1 MDLEPKIL
9 ILVLRLTHDITKMS
23 KPRVL
28 YISQHLTPYLPET
41 TMSHVSRMLPQGT
54 HEKGKEIRVFMPR
67 FGKINERRH
76 QLHEVIR
83 LSGMNLNVNDT
94 DHPLIIKVA
103 SIPSARIQV
112 YFIDNDTYFKRKAV
126 LEDADGNFFADNDER
141 SLFFVR
147 GVLETVRKL
156 GWAPDIIH
164 CSGWMTSLVPLYLKH
179 VFADEPYFEKAKVIY
194 HAFDEGFEGA
204 LDGGM
209 AAKAEAHGI
218 PADALSSLAE
228 PTFENLNALGM
239 QGADAVIVGSENLT
253 PDSQAVLAG
262 LDKPILP
269 FSGGEGFVSEINAF
283 YDTMLEGKTEAVAE

>member
-1 MDLEPKIL
+1 
-9 ILVLRLTHDITKMS
+9 MS

-126 LEDADGNFFADNDER
+126 LEDANGNFFADNDER

-209 AAKAEAHGI
+209 AAKAQAHGI

-269 FSGGEGFVSEINAF
+269 FGGGEGLCRRSTPSTTRCLRKN
-283 YDTMLEGKTEAVAE
+283 

>member
-1 MDLEPKIL
+1 
-9 ILVLRLTHDITKMS
+9 MS

-41 TMSHVSRMLPQGT
+41 TMSHVSRQLPQGT

-83 LSGMNLNVNDT
+83 LSGMNLNINDT

-126 LEDADGNFFADNDER
+126 LKDDKGAMFADNDER

-179 VFADEPYFEKAKVIY
+179 VFADEPYFANAKVIY
-194 HAFDEGFEGA
+194 HAYNEGFEGA
-204 LDGGM
+204 LDSGM
-209 AAKAEAHGI
+209 AEKAAAHGI
-218 PADALSSLAE
+218 PMEALASIGE
-228 PTFENLNALGM
+228 PTFENLNSLGM
-239 QGADAVIVGSENLT
+239 READAVVVGSQELS
-253 PDSQAVLAG
+253 PDSQATLSN

-269 FSGGEGFVSEINAF
+269 YQGEEGFVSEINAF

>member
-1 MDLEPKIL
+1 
-9 ILVLRLTHDITKMS
+9 MS

-28 YISQHLTPYLPET
+28 YISQHLTPYLPQT

-83 LSGMNLNVNDT
+83 LSGMNLNINDT

-126 LEDADGNFFADNDER
+126 LRDGNDKLFPDNDER

-179 VFADEPYFEKAKVIY
+179 VFQDEPYFEKAKVIY

-204 LDGGM
+204 LDPQM

-218 PADALSSLAE
+218 PAEALADIAA
-228 PTFENLNALGM
+228 PTFDNLNALGM
-239 QGADAVIVGSENLT
+239 RCADAVVVGSETLT
-253 PDSQAVLAG
+253 PDTQAALAT
-262 LDKPILP
+262 LDKPVLP
-269 FSGGEGFVSEINAF
+269 WKGEDSFVAEINAF
-283 YDTMLEGKTEAVAE
+283 YDEMLVGKTEAVAE

>member
-1 MDLEPKIL
+1 
-9 ILVLRLTHDITKMS
+9 MS

-126 LEDADGNFFADNDER
+126 LKDADGKFFADNDER

-179 VFADEPYFEKAKVIY
+179 VFADEPYFADAKVIY
-194 HAFDEGFEGA
+194 HAYDEGFDGA
-204 LDGGM
+204 LDPGM

-218 PADALSSLAE
+218 PAEALESIAE
-228 PTFENLNALGM
+228 PTFDNLNCLAM
-239 QGADAVIVGSENLT
+239 RESDAVVVGSEELT
-253 PDSQAVLAG
+253 PQSQATLAG
-262 LDKPILP
+262 LDKPILAYQ
-269 FSGGEGFVSEINAF
+269 GEDGFVSEINAF
-283 YDTMLEGKTEAVAE
+283 YDTMLEGKIEAVAE

>member
-1 MDLEPKIL
+1 
-9 ILVLRLTHDITKMS
+9 MS

-83 LSGMNLNVNDT
+83 LSGMNLSINDT

-112 YFIDNDTYFKRKAV
+112 YFIDNDNYFKRKAV
-126 LEDADGNFFADNDER
+126 LTDEDDNMFADNDER

-179 VFADEPYFEKAKVIY
+179 VFADEPYFANAKVIFNAY
-194 HAFDEGFEGA
+194 NEGFDGA
-204 LDGGM
+204 LDAGM
-209 AAKAEAHGI
+209 AQKAVAHGI
-218 PADALSSLAE
+218 PAEALESIDE
-228 PTFENLNALGM
+228 PTFDNLNALGM
-239 QGADAVIVGSENLT
+239 NHADAIIVGSET
-253 PDSQAVLAG
+253 MSDHAQGVLAG
-262 LDKPILP
+262 LDKPIMSFP
-269 FSGGEGFVSEINAF
+269 GNEGFVGEINAF
-283 YDTMLEGKTEAVAE
+283 YDTILEGKTEAVAE

>member
-1 MDLEPKIL
+1 
-9 ILVLRLTHDITKMS
+9 MS

-112 YFIDNDTYFKRKAV
+112 YFIDNDHYFKRKAV
-126 LEDADGNFFADNDER
+126 LEDGDGNFFADNDER

-179 VFADEPYFEKAKVIY
+179 VFADEPYFANAKVIY
-194 HAFDEGFEGA
+194 HAYNEGFEGS
-204 LDGGM
+204 LDAGM
-209 AAKAEAHGI
+209 AAKAAAHGI
-218 PADALSSLAE
+218 PSEALENIGE
-228 PTFENLNALGM
+228 PTFENLNSLGM
-239 QGADAVIVGSENLT
+239 HGADAVVVGSEELT
-253 PDSQAVLAG
+253 PESQATLAS

-269 FSGGEGFVSEINAF
+269 FPGEEGFVSEINAF

>member
-1 MDLEPKIL
+1 
-9 ILVLRLTHDITKMS
+9 MS

-126 LEDADGNFFADNDER
+126 LNDGDGKGFKDNDER
-141 SLFFVR
+141 SLFFAR

-179 VFADEPYFEKAKVIY
+179 VFADEPYFANAKVIY
-194 HAFDEGFEGA
+194 HAYDEGFEGA
-204 LDGGM
+204 LDSGM
-209 AAKAEAHGI
+209 ASKAVAHGI
-218 PADALSSLAE
+218 PAEALESIAE
-228 PTFENLNALGM
+228 PTFDNLNSLAM
-239 QGADAVIVGSENLT
+239 READAIVVGSESLT
-253 PDSQAVLAG
+253 PASQATLAS

-269 FSGGEGFVSEINAF
+269 FQGTEGFVSEINAF
-283 YDTMLEGKTEAVAE
+283 YDAMLEGKTEAVAE

>member
-1 MDLEPKIL
+1 
-9 ILVLRLTHDITKMS
+9 MS

-126 LEDADGNFFADNDER
+126 LKDGEGKGFADNDER

-164 CSGWMTSLVPLYLKH
+164 CSGWMTSLTPLYLKH
-179 VFADEPYFEKAKVIY
+179 VFADEPYFANAKVVY
-194 HAFDEGFEGA
+194 HAFDEGFEGS
-204 LDGGM
+204 LNPGM

-218 PADALSSLAE
+218 PAAALEGIAE
-228 PTFENLNALGM
+228 PTFDNLNSLAMLA
-239 QGADAVIVGSENLT
+239 ADAVVVGSETLT
-253 PDSQAVLAG
+253 PGTQATLAS

-269 FSGGEGFVSEINAF
+269 FQREDGFVSEINAF

>member
-1 MDLEPKIL
+1 
-9 ILVLRLTHDITKMS
+9 MS

-126 LEDADGNFFADNDER
+126 LKDGDGNFFADNDER

-164 CSGWMTSLVPLYLKH
+164 CSGWKMTKTLGYSMFGLYGLF
-179 VFADEPYFEKAKVIY
+179 VLQDLLRTYGYVDIGTAGPSPDNL
-194 HAFDEGFEGA
+194 GA
-204 LDGGM
+204 ALQEERPAGG
-209 AAKAEAHGI
+209 
-218 PADALSSLAE
+218 D
-228 PTFENLNALGM
+228 
-239 QGADAVIVGSENLT
+239 
-253 PDSQAVLAG
+253 
-262 LDKPILP
+262 
-269 FSGGEGFVSEINAF
+269 
-283 YDTMLEGKTEAVAE
+283 

>member
-1 MDLEPKIL
+1 
-9 ILVLRLTHDITKMS
+9 MS

-112 YFIDNDTYFKRKAV
+112 YFFDNDTYFKRKAV
-126 LEDADGNFFADNDER
+126 LQDGDGTFFADNDE
-141 SLFFVR
+141 
-147 GVLETVRKL
+147 
-156 GWAPDIIH
+156 
-164 CSGWMTSLVPLYLKH
+164 CS
-179 VFADEPYFEKAKVIY
+179 
-194 HAFDEGFEGA
+194 
-204 LDGGM
+204 
-209 AAKAEAHGI
+209 
-218 PADALSSLAE
+218 
-228 PTFENLNALGM
+228 
-239 QGADAVIVGSENLT
+239 
-253 PDSQAVLAG
+253 
-262 LDKPILP
+262 
-269 FSGGEGFVSEINAF
+269 
-283 YDTMLEGKTEAVAE
+283 

>member
-1 MDLEPKIL
+1 
-9 ILVLRLTHDITKMS
+9 MS

-41 TMSHVSRMLPQGT
+41 TMSHVSRQLPQGT

-83 LSGMNLNVNDT
+83 LSGMNLNINDT

-126 LEDADGNFFADNDER
+126 LKDDKGAMFADNDER

-179 VFADEPYFEKAKVIY
+179 VFADEPYFANAKVVY
-194 HAFDEGFEGA
+194 HAYNEGFEGA
-204 LDGGM
+204 LDAGM
-209 AAKAEAHGI
+209 AAKAAAHGI
-218 PADALSSLAE
+218 PAEALESIAE
-228 PTFENLNALGM
+228 PTFDNLNNLGM
-239 QGADAVIVGSENLT
+239 READAVVIGSAEMT
-253 PDSQAVLAG
+253 PQAQATVAALDIPVLAYHG
-262 LDKPILP
+262 DD
-269 FSGGEGFVSEINAF
+269 GFVSEINAF